1 MSVAGIPSFLEERA
15 VFMREY
21 VAKFD
26 TLRQIIT
33 DLFFPGR
40 RNNGLYGPGAYVIAN
55 SLVNI
60 PFLFLCAVLF
70 AVIW

>member
-1 MSVAGIPSFLEERA
+1 
-15 VFMREY
+15 MREC
-21 VAKFD
+21 VNSLLSSLLSIAHSNLILWGF
-26 TLRQIIT
+26 L
-33 DLFFPGR
+33 R

-70 AVIW
+70 SVIWCVDAWEHIYL